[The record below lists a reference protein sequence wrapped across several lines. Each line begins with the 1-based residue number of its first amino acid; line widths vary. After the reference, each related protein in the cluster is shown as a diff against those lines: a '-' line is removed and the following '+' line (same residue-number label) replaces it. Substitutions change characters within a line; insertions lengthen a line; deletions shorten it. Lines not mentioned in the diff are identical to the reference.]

1 MNTQQKLN
9 KLRTLALK
17 LMLTQK
23 EIEDLVAVLRSPD
36 MDGYCEAS
44 WSEVKQTTSHRP
56 ESPASE
62 GNRFSKTTTSYEESG
77 ISLRRSPV
85 EGHRG
90 HSSAGG

>member
-9 KLRTLALK
+9 KLRALALK

-44 WSEVKQTTSHRP
+44 WSEVGEALGITKQGAQQHYSMLLKGVRTR
-56 ESPASE
+56 
-62 GNRFSKTTTSYEESG
+62 
-77 ISLRRSPV
+77 
-85 EGHRG
+85 
-90 HSSAGG
+90 